1 MIQLFN
7 ENCIDFMQ
15 SENFI
20 ETLKT
25 KKVCIVTD
33 PPFNVNYHY
42 KNYKD
47 KLKET
52 EYYAFLKQIFTMYD
66 IPFVVIHYPESMYK
80 LAIEVK
86 KSPERVVSWVYNS
99 NTPRPHREI
108 AFFGIKPDFRKV
120 RQPYKNLTD
129 KRIIERMRGG
139 GYWWQTLRLV
149 EH

>member
-47 KLKET
+47 KLKEN
-52 EYYAFLKQIFTMYD
+52 EYYEFLKKIFTMYE

-99 NTPRPHREI
+99 NTPRQHREI

-120 RQPYKNLTD
+120 PDRQANS
-129 KRIIERMRGG
+129 
-139 GYWWQTLRLV
+139 QTHRRRSRWRYALRLV
-149 EH
+149 EY